1 VLARKYRPRNF
12 SEMVGQ
18 EHVVRAL
25 SNALTSQRLHHAYL
39 FTGTRGVGKTTLA
52 RIIAKALN
60 CETGITAEPCGK
72 CSACTEIDAGRF
84 VDLIELDAASNN
96 GVEYVR
102 ELAASAWIGTAGR
115 HKVYIIDE
123 VHMLTKAS
131 SNALL
136 KTLEEPPHG
145 VVFVLATTD
154 PHKVLDTIK
163 SRTQHLEFRLIAP
176 NVLGELLNDVVTRA
190 ALTVDGNSVDIAVQR
205 AKGSARDA
213 LSALDQI
220 VASGLSSDVRPD
232 FEALFAAFAESD
244 AVEALTQLARL
255 ARDGWDPEQL
265 AENLLSELRQAF
277 LLLVAPEVSDL
288 YAGDR
293 ERLAA
298 WGQQFGLPKTVRI
311 IEALGKTV
319 REMHS
324 APDPTVVLEVTVAR
338 LTHPELDNE
347 VAALLERVAK
357 LEKQVAQGISAVPA
371 APAPRTPT
379 PSRPIAGL
387 QRTGAA
393 APQPAP
399 ATSAP
404 IEPVVP
410 IAPEESV
417 VATPP
422 AAPVAVSS
430 DLSTLTLNDVVA
442 RIEGTV
448 MPTLMRSAQALL
460 RTSEWRSFEG
470 GVLTIALTG
479 PGLRSAAERIE
490 DGLRAALD
498 KEFGARIQLLW
509 TFDGVA
515 PIDSAAPAAS
525 SVRMAEETD
534 VSDEEID
541 DSPVLTHDFQAH
553 ILKEA
558 FPNAEEV

>member
-1 VLARKYRPRNF
+1 VAHDR
-12 SEMVGQ
+12 
-18 EHVVRAL
+18 VV
-25 SNALTSQRLHHAYL
+25 HAYL
-39 FTGTRGVGKTTLA
+39 FSGPRGTGKTSTA
-52 RIIAKALN
+52 RILAKALN
-60 CETGITAEPCGK
+60 CPNVVDGDPCNACASCVAITQGA
-72 CSACTEIDAGRF
+72 SLD
-84 VDLIELDAASNN
+84 VVELDAASNN

-232 FEALFAAFAESD
+232 FEALFAAFAEND
-244 AVEALTQLARL
+244 AVAALTQLARL

-265 AENLLSELRQAF
+265 AENLIAELRQAF

-338 LTHPELDNE
+338 LTHPELDND
-347 VAALLERVAK
+347 VSALLERVAK

-393 APQPAP
+393 ASQPAP

-430 DLSTLTLNDVVA
+430 DLSALTLNDVVA

-515 PIDSAAPAAS
+515 PIDSAASAAS